1 MKLPP
6 FIQNNLYALIA
17 IASLCGVIT
26 SVYNNARL
34 AIASRKEEM
43 RIRHSAI
50 DLEYEMYVLNT
61 RMDRV
66 KERIE
71 QISRDNNVQSNAAGT
86 SLAVRGNLPADHVLY
101 RLTGELAEG
110 ENEAELIRG
119 RMVQNRRRL
128 DACTSGRDFAI
139 VILELVGLLGYL
151 VLYVVVKARNVRAR
165 TWRDSRY

>member
-34 AIASRKEEM
+34 AIGSRKEEM

-50 DLEYEMYVLNT
+50 DLEYEMYVVNT
-61 RMDRV
+61 RMDRT
-66 KERIE
+66 KEQIE
-71 QISRDNNVQSNAAGT
+71 QIARENNLQVNASGT
-86 SLAVRGNLPADHVLY
+86 SLAVKGNLPADHALY
-101 RLTGELAEG
+101 RLTGELAEL
-110 ENEAELIRG
+110 ENEVELIRG
-119 RMVQNRRRL
+119 RMIQNQRRL

-139 VILELVGLLGYL
+139 VILELFGLFSYL

-165 TWRDSRY
+165 TWRDSHF